1 MKLKTIIFII
11 DILIA
16 VTAFGILYYVKTEE
30 IFLSRIYFTTF
41 IIYLPLWILFS
52 RYYKK
57 YSLLNKV
64 PYRQIV
70 KSIIWSAALTLFFM
84 AGIVVLTDLKT
95 ISRQFILLI
104 VFIPMIIEILLVGT
118 ISILKIYQ
126 SNTTIENIDQSN
138 DHNSIVP
145 NSKWIMFSAFML
157 IALFFIMIKIHIGHF
172 AMYPWSELILFLLLF
187 SWLISLLLT
196 KKYAVNPSHN
206 IYYAITPFIKSGII
220 MFLISAVI
228 FFFFRTE
235 LLSRFILFGTIFA
248 FTLCETIIQIVYY
261 FSIPDKK
268 NVQPILPQQNDISSQ
283 YKIKKNINKNNSSN
297 LNQKLD
303 FESKLNKIKSLPN
316 RYQIIDFLKN
326 ELQTKNIDEADST
339 IISAISIENIEIL
352 NNNSRE
358 LLINFHRLNDMRRLN
373 QYLIECHNKIRP
385 EGYLVGNLEPLE
397 TNYLKLK
404 HKMPKMLF
412 AVLYPLYFTIF
423 RVFPKIPILN
433 KLYFAITQGKNRI
446 ISKYELYGRL
456 NFCGFQIEKDI
467 LIDDKLYFIT
477 KKIRSIS
484 INKNPSYHPIVK
496 LQRVGLH
503 GNKIFIHK
511 FRTMHP
517 YSEFIQ
523 KDIYQIYGLDN
534 TGNKIQNDPRITT
547 WGKIMRQYW
556 IDELPQ
562 LIDWVQGRLTLV
574 GVRALSVHYHS
585 LYPKDLQEF
594 RTKYKPGI
602 IPPYY
607 ADLPQNL
614 EEKFASEKRYLLQKT
629 RYPIRTDLK
638 YCFAA
643 LSNIVIRGARSK

>member
-16 VTAFGILYYVKTEE
+16 VASFSILYYVRTEE
-30 IFLSRIYFTTF
+30 FLLNKRYLHIFM
-41 IIYLPLWILFS
+41 IYLLLWILFS
-52 RYYKK
+52 KYYKK

-64 PYRQIV
+64 PYRQLV
-70 KSIIWSAALTLFFM
+70 KSIIWSAALTLLFI
-84 AGIVVLTDLKT
+84 AGIVVLTDQKT
-95 ISRQFILLI
+95 ISRQFIFLI
-104 VFIPMIIEILLVGT
+104 VFIPMIIEILLVGA
-118 ISILKIYQ
+118 ISIFKTNQ
-126 SNTTIENIDQSN
+126 STTKVDNIDQS
-138 DHNSIVP
+138 DIHNSIIL
-145 NSKWIMFSAFML
+145 NSKWIMFSALML
-157 IALFFIMIKIHIGHF
+157 IALFFIMIKIHIGYF

-196 KKYAVNPSHN
+196 KKYALNPSHN

-248 FTLCETIIQIVYY
+248 FTLCEIIIQIVYY
-261 FSIPDKK
+261 FSITDKR
-268 NVQPILPQQNDISSQ
+268 NLQPVSPPQNDINSL
-283 YKIKKNINKNNSSN
+283 YKIKKNTDKYNSSK

-303 FESKLNKIKSLPN
+303 FESKLNKIKSLPT

-339 IISAISIENIEIL
+339 IISAISIDNIEIL

-373 QYLIECHNKIRP
+373 QYLIECHKKIKP

-404 HKMPKMLF
+404 NKMPKMLF
-412 AVLYPLYFTIF
+412 TVLYPLYFAIF
-423 RVFPKIPILN
+423 RVFPKIPVLN

-467 LIDDKLYFIT
+467 LIDDRLYFIT

-484 INKNPSYHPIVK
+484 IDKYPSYHPIVK

-503 GNKIFIHK
+503 GNKILIHK
-511 FRTMHP
+511 FRTMYP

-523 KDIYQIYGLDN
+523 KDIYQLHQLDN
-534 TGNKIQNDPRITT
+534 TGKIKNDPRVTS
-547 WGKIMRQYW
+547 WGRIMRKFW
-556 IDELPQ
+556 IDEIPQ
-562 LIDWVQGRLTLV
+562 LIDWIQGRLNLV
-574 GVRALSVHYHS
+574 GVRAISEHYFS
-585 LYPKDLQEF
+585 LYPNKLQEL

-607 ADLPQNL
+607 VDLPQNL
-614 EEKFASEKRYLLQKT
+614 EEIFASENRYFLQKA
-629 RYPIRTDLK
+629 RYPIRTDIK

-643 LSNIVIRGARSK
+643 LNNIIFRGVRSQ